1 MTYDFSLQLLYILST
16 IASSA
21 AYSRTNS
28 LGNKIYSMDL
38 LKARSKGQVFKSVR
52 KTVKLWIVVTK
63 KHLIDF
69 SVSRVFSSYW
79 QECPYLF
86 CSRKSR
92 LICLLT
98 LVKKVDISI
107 ISQQIWKYAEYVYVK
122 LGKWMFT

>member
-52 KTVKLWIVVTK
+52 KTVKL
-63 KHLIDF
+63 
-69 SVSRVFSSYW
+69 
-79 QECPYLF
+79 
-86 CSRKSR
+86 
-92 LICLLT
+92 
-98 LVKKVDISI
+98 
-107 ISQQIWKYAEYVYVK
+107 
-122 LGKWMFT
+122 